1 MMACPRGGPGGGKGA
16 AALIVAAYAR
26 QRVHM
31 VGGIYISHVL
41 VSRGRCPDNACT
53 GSEYAI
59 TPYSAPTTGRCE
71 AKKVGVPVG
80 MWDGVWVWG
89 MDSLAPALAILESA
103 TCGRG
108 SRLAG
113 SLGGLQQ
120 RVRSGEE
127 RRGEERWRARCG
139 LMYAALRVV

>member
-1 MMACPRGGPGGGKGA
+1 
-16 AALIVAAYAR
+16 
-26 QRVHM
+26 
-31 VGGIYISHVL
+31 
-41 VSRGRCPDNACT
+41 
-53 GSEYAI
+53 
-59 TPYSAPTTGRCE
+59 
-71 AKKVGVPVG
+71 

-89 MDSLAPALAILESA
+89 MGSLAPALAVLESA

-127 RRGEERWRARCG
+127 RRGAVAGPVWSYVCG
-139 LMYAALRVV
+139 VEGGEV